1 MNLRRTILNLLH
13 VEYENSSNLQDLRE
27 NKVRQ
32 EMTYGLA
39 EFRKEKEVP
48 EQRAFL

>member
-1 MNLRRTILNLLH
+1 MNLLH

-32 EMTYGLA
+32 EEMTYGLA